1 MPLCVALTRACLSR
15 PLSAASWRFAKGLG
29 DVQTFCCNCRFI
41 LHTLPRKRL
50 FTRARR
56 GACTPSHRWFKHT
69 HHGGS
74 PPALVHTCVPQLLA
88 DALSTTAELSRSRA
102 AHAGARHFRC
112 DREGSLPGQNG
123 GFLIQNYTVGVSF
136 VASGMSVPVLPNFTS
151 LSLSQKGLHPAEQKK
166 GESTHQEYLD
176 DEAIAWEPRWRTG
189 SDRQSHTDKLL
200 HQTAAQ
206 VYSSARHGLN
216 VQI

>member
-1 MPLCVALTRACLSR
+1 MFRPSAVTADSSFTHSRGKDCSRALGEEHAR
-15 PLSAASWRFAKGLG
+15 P
-29 DVQTFCCNCRFI
+29 
-41 LHTLPRKRL
+41 HTD
-50 FTRARR
+50 
-56 GACTPSHRWFKHT
+56 GSSTPT
-69 HHGGS
+69 TEVP
-74 PPALVHTCVPQLLA
+74 PPALVHTRVPQLLA

-102 AHAGARHFRC
+102 THAGARHFRC
-112 DREGSLPGQNG
+112 DREGSRPGQNG

-136 VASGMSVPVLPNFTS
+136 VASGMSMPVLPNFTS

-176 DEAIAWEPRWRTG
+176 DEAIAWEPRWSTG